1 MMERYY
7 MAMLAFVSALVVSAQ
22 PSMPATTRMGLNE
35 LKALVERYPDAARLV
50 ENTQGEHPTAFIHGR
65 CMVGFL
71 AQVNNDLDASAITSE
86 HITIGARKGNV
97 LSLRVDARHLHLVEV
112 LPGVR
117 YVELAGKV
125 KPTLDRVR
133 YATRADSVH
142 RGIDL
147 PQSYTGRDV
156 LIGVTDWG
164 FDYQHPTFYDT
175 SMTSYRIRAAWDH
188 YRQAGP
194 APQGYPY
201 GTELTTQA
209 ELLAAASDTVNI
221 YNNATHGTH
230 VAGIAGGGGAG
241 SAYRGLAYDSHFLF
255 CTFLVDAAAVL
266 DAFAWMQGIAEQDG
280 KRLVVN
286 MSWGLHHI
294 GTLDG
299 QSLISQAIDQFTQ
312 EGVVFVNSGGNNGDI
327 NFHIRKDFTGDTL
340 RSRVQFYSYSAHPKM
355 WGQSLSMWG
364 EAGHPF
370 SAGIMVTNTSNTTL
384 AETPW
389 YNTATQA
396 AYLDSMLIIGNDTV
410 FFNLTADAA
419 HPQNGRPHFRLRAKN
434 RSTNLRVALKA
445 TAPDGRVHFWNVTE
459 LTNDVGNWG
468 QAFQATG
475 IGWTQGDNQ
484 YGISEPACTNSL
496 ISVAAYWPEFIH
508 PITGVVGGG
517 AIAPFSSIGPTLDER
532 VKPDI
537 SAPGVNIGSAM
548 SSYTDEDFTTILN
561 VPFQGRSFPFAR
573 LSGTSMSSPAVAGI
587 VALVLEADPTSTP
600 QEVKDAIMRTARQ
613 DSHTGVI
620 PIGGSNM
627 WGAGKV
633 NAYQAVREVLWMNSV
648 AEHSSTAMALWPNPT
663 NDRFNIHL
671 TDATAPVHVTVT
683 DITGRVIAE
692 TKQLAS
698 GLVSMDASQWSAGVY
713 TVRCQLPDRIYTGTV
728 LKQ

>member
-1 MMERYY
+1 
-7 MAMLAFVSALVVSAQ
+7 
-22 PSMPATTRMGLNE
+22 MPATTRVGLNE
-35 LKALVERYPDAARLV
+35 LKALAERYPDAARLV
-50 ENTQGEHPTAFIHGR
+50 ENSQGEHPTALIHGR

-97 LSLRVDARHLHLVEV
+97 LSLRVDARHLHLVETI
-112 LPGVR
+112 PGIR
-117 YVELAGKV
+117 YIELAGKV

-142 RGIDL
+142 HGIGL

-194 APQGYPY
+194 APQDYPY

-241 SAYRGLAYDSHFLF
+241 SPYRGLAYDAHFLF

-299 QSLISQAIDQFTQ
+299 LSLISQAIDQFTQ
-312 EGVVFVNSGGNNGDI
+312 EGVVFVNSGGNNGDV

-364 EAGHPF
+364 QAGHPF

-475 IGWTQGDNQ
+475 VGWTQGDNQ
-484 YGISEPACTNSL
+484 YGISEPACTYSL

-537 SAPGVNIGSAM
+537 AAPGVNIGSAM
-548 SSYTDEDFTTILN
+548 SSYTDEEFTNILS

-620 PIGGSNM
+620 PLGGSTM

-663 NDRFNIHL
+663 TGRFNILL
-671 TDATAPVHVTVT
+671 TDAIAPVHVIVT

-692 TKQLAS
+692 AKQWAS
-698 GLVSMDASQWSAGVY
+698 GLVAMEASQWSAGVY
-713 TVRCQLPDRIYTGTV
+713 TVRCQLPDRIYSGTV
-728 LKQ
+728 VKQ

>member
-1 MMERYY
+1 MRLRY
-7 MAMLAFVSALVVSAQ
+7 AFLPALLFSLLLSAQ
-22 PSMPATTRMGLNE
+22 PSMPATTRVGLNE
-35 LKALVERYPDAARLV
+35 LKALAERYPDAADLV
-50 ENTQGEHPTAFIHGR
+50 KNTQGEHPTALIHGR

-71 AQVNNDLDASAITSE
+71 AQVHDDLDPTALTSE

-97 LSLRVDARHLHLVEV
+97 LSMRVDARHLHVVETI
-112 LPGVR
+112 PGIR
-117 YVELAGKV
+117 YIELAGKV

-194 APQGYPY
+194 APQDYPY

-241 SAYRGLAYDSHFLF
+241 SPYRGLAYDAHFLF

-312 EGVVFVNSGGNNGDI
+312 EGVVFVNSGGNNGDV

-364 EAGHPF
+364 QAGHPF

-475 IGWTQGDNQ
+475 VGWTQGDNQ

-508 PITGVVGGG
+508 PITGVLGGG

-537 SAPGVNIGSAM
+537 AAPGVNIGSAM

-620 PIGGSNM
+620 PVGGSNM

-648 AEHSSTAMALWPNPT
+648 AEHSSTAMAFWPNPT

-692 TKQLAS
+692 AKQLAS
-698 GLVSMDASQWSAGVY
+698 GLVTMDATQWSAGVY
-713 TVRCQLPDRIYTGTV
+713 TVRCQLPDRIYSGTLV
-728 LKQ
+728 KQ